1 MERLKTRGDSVLGG
15 KEGSEAFPLSSHS
28 SALKSGVNCRAAL
41 LSCISEKNTMVLAR
55 EGRKRAPVGQR
66 AQGNLPVER
75 AGDGDSLT
83 RDESL

>member
-1 MERLKTRGDSVLGG
+1 MERLKTRGDSFLGG

-55 EGRKRAPVGQR
+55 GREKAGPCGPEG
-66 AQGNLPVER
+66 
-75 AGDGDSLT
+75 AGDSP
-83 RDESL
+83 S